1 MNEQVLWPSPELF
14 SANLMQ
20 TLIFAQP
27 QQQQQKE
34 SQKGVEL
41 HAP

>member
-27 QQQQQKE
+27 QQQKE

>member
-20 TLIFAQP
+20 TLIFAQHH
-27 QQQQQKE
+27 
-34 SQKGVEL
+34 KGVEL